1 MKAAF
6 FSPGTTTTHCALF
19 NRFSGMPLSGADIT
33 SSRTAAASSRRCP
46 FFVEPNRV
54 AEQNVRINKPTAF
67 FDFMVSPLRSMNMQG
82 RGQLKLPENAELR
95 GGLGSRGNRGFP
107 RCRESVYFA
116 RRFQKSRSPLAKL
129 SNT

>member
-33 SSRTAAASSRRCP
+33 SSRTAAASSKRCP
-46 FFVEPNRV
+46 FFVAPNRV

-67 FDFMVSPLRSMNMQG
+67 FDFMVSPLRSMNMQQ
-82 RGQLKLPENAELR
+82 RGQMKVLETRSLLEY
-95 GGLGSRGNRGFP
+95 LGPGAVGDSRDVVNRFTSPGD
-107 RCRESVYFA
+107 C
-116 RRFQKSRSPLAKL
+116 RSPDRR
-129 SNT
+129 